1 MGCSMSHMA
10 RRSFAEQVEDFH
22 VRIRSMERSGGMEN
36 NRAAQSGPLLV
47 QFNDESMCPPQL
59 QRGVSLLSNSVVL
72 DVGFF

>member
-1 MGCSMSHMA
+1 
-10 RRSFAEQVEDFH
+10 
-22 VRIRSMERSGGMEN
+22 MERSGGMEN